1 MRERAN
7 ADPRKKEFVEKVMFT
22 RTSLIVSGLIIAFI
36 LVALNADFLFGVSF
50 GFPSSASDLPISD
63 RATVL
68 IIGVGLI
75 GLRWFLAQRN
85 PSDDDE
91 S

>member
-1 MRERAN
+1 MLN
-7 ADPRKKEFVEKVMFT
+7 
-22 RTSLIVSGLIIAFI
+22 RTSLIVSGLLSAFI
-36 LVALNADFLFGVSF
+36 LAALNADFLFGVSF
-50 GFPSSASDLPISD
+50 GFPSSDFDLPFND

-75 GLRWFLAQRN
+75 GLRWFLAHRN